1 MPSLD
6 EVRHAFGVV
15 TRIVPQVEVPPK
27 WALFLQV
34 LDEIRT
40 DYKESKCLAPNRGR
54 VLLVTKTRAA
64 AKILKDCATHGPAA
78 YNDARFR
85 WFVSMQSEQIRRNAR
100 GHTSDRP
107 DRADRR
113 GGRYSRSKQER
124 ATRQQLQEY
133 ETQIRRAAHD
143 PKAQEEMD
151 PYGLE
156 LTEKQLRGLS
166 QEAVRMLLCEREL
179 RETAP
184 AAQVQRGVV
193 WAGSKREATGR
204 RGADAGRGGGGGKR
218 ARVDSPGKGRSD
230 GADNDDDDD
239 DDDDDGEGSLADADG
254 GVLGEDASAYYEE
267 QLAPG
272 AWANPIEIGASPS
285 SQNSLP
291 GGSQSFTA
299 SLLDPSLHLTIT
311 TIDELKGAAGYLED
325 CSPSYVVLYD
335 CDVAVMRAVEVYHA
349 NCAVGPE
356 PSPARAPLRVYLLSY
371 QDSLDEA
378 AYISALAKEKRA
390 FEHLIETKRKLAIC
404 LPDIL
409 ERRGRR
415 DKDADRDLALSVDT
429 RTVHRGDAPGAR
441 KVLESL
447 VIDLREFRSV
457 LPSQLY
463 EQGLRLIPRTISVG
477 DYVLAADICVERK
490 SVSDLFQSLQS
501 GRLYHQ
507 AEAML
512 KHYRFPCLLVEFTD
526 TAPFC
531 LQQQSYDASLKEKDV
546 TSQLTALVLAFP
558 QLRILWSRTIHA
570 TPDIFSSIAAG
581 HDPCDELKA
590 QAAGA
595 SAGGGGAGDTE
606 RVEADES
613 ARSILL
619 SLPGVAP
626 HNMNIVM
633 DLAPDLCALSALS
646 EDRLTAALGKAN
658 GRALHQFFRRKV
670 ASTRFD

>member
-1 MPSLD
+1 M
-6 EVRHAFGVV
+6 VQ
-15 TRIVPQVEVPPK
+15 QVEVPPK

-40 DYKESKCLAPNRGR
+40 DYKESKSSAPGRGR
-54 VLLVTKTRAA
+54 VLLVTKTHAA
-64 AKILKDCATHGPAA
+64 AKILNDCATRGPAA
-78 YNDARFR
+78 YNDDRFR
-85 WFVSMQSEQIRRNAR
+85 WFVSKQSEQIRRHAR
-100 GHTSDRP
+100 GHTTDRT
-107 DRADRR
+107 DRADRGGR
-113 GGRYSRSKQER
+113 GGRGGGRFSRASQER
-124 ATRQQLQEY
+124 ATRQQLQQY
-133 ETQIRRAAHD
+133 ETQLRRAAHD
-143 PKAQEEMD
+143 PKALEELD
-151 PYGLE
+151 PYGLG

-166 QEAVRMLLCEREL
+166 QDAVRMLLCEREL

-184 AAQVQRGVV
+184 ATQVLRGVV
-193 WAGSKREATGR
+193 WAGSKRE
-204 RGADAGRGGGGGKR
+204 GARQGAEAGRGGKR
-218 ARVDSPGKGRSD
+218 ARIDSPGEGRGVD
-230 GADNDDDDD
+230 MDDDDD
-239 DDDDDGEGSLADADG
+239 DDDEAGLDEAPEEY
-254 GVLGEDASAYYEE
+254 VEDL
-267 QLAPG
+267 LAPG
-272 AWANPIEIGASPS
+272 AWANPIQIGASPS
-285 SQNSLP
+285 SQDGQPS
-291 GGSQSFTA
+291 GSQSFTA
-299 SLLDPSLHLTIT
+299 SVLDPSLHLTIT
-311 TIDELKGAAGYLED
+311 TIDELKGAPGYLED
-325 CSPSYVVLYD
+325 CAPAYVVLYD
-335 CDVAVMRAVEVYHA
+335 CDVATMRAVEVYHA
-349 NCAVGPE
+349 NCAAGDGPST
-356 PSPARAPLRVYLLSY
+356 PRAPLRVYLLAY

-378 AYISALAKEKRA
+378 AYISTLAKEKRA
-390 FEHLIETKRKLAIC
+390 FENLIETKRKLAIC

-415 DKDADRDLALSVDT
+415 DRDGDREHALSLDT
-429 RTVHRGDAPGAR
+429 RTVHRGEAPR

-463 EQGLRLIPRTISVG
+463 EQGLQLIPRTISVG

-501 GRLYHQ
+501 GRLFHQ
-507 AEAML
+507 ADAML

-531 LQQQSYDASLKEKDV
+531 LQQGAYDAGVRDKDI

-590 QAAGA
+590 MAAGA
-595 SAGGGGAGDTE
+595 GTGGNVGDTE
-606 RVEADES
+606 RAEADEH

-619 SLPGVAP
+619 SLPGVAS

-633 DLAPDLCALSALS
+633 DLAPDLCALSTVS

-670 ASTRFD
+670 ASTSL